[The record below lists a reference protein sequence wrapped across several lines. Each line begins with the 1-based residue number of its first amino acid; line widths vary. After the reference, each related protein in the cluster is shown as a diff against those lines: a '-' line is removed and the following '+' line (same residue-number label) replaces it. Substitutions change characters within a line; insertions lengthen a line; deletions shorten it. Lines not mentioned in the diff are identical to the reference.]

1 MQKVPLEDEENA
13 LADTRSHVGT
23 GRPFEIRGSGEKR
36 ADRVSSAAF
45 SGPLHPCLGK
55 WFRKQR
61 DLVGRCC
68 CPGLEKALFGV
79 FHKQVGG
86 LQGGSLVSGGVELF
100 SSGVGFPFLSGG
112 GGGGACLGVFYLYN
126 RWGEE
131 TFECTGMKPL

>member
-36 ADRVSSAAF
+36 QTELVVLHVAVPSIHARGNGLESSD
-45 SGPLHPCLGK
+45 G
-55 WFRKQR
+55 
-61 DLVGRCC
+61 C
-68 CPGLEKALFGV
+68 CPGLEKALFGG

-86 LQGGSLVSGGVELF
+86 LLRGSLVSGGVELF

-112 GGGGACLGVFYLYN
+112 GGGGGACLE
-126 RWGEE
+126 EE